1 MTDNA
6 DIQVHGFRKIV
17 EAGSKTVI
25 GFIIE
30 KNPPLPN
37 SFVDMIDDLLGE
49 PYQEDEKVRVYQLV
63 HKEEGWRPKVDELFG
78 AIQWRSEQTGYRFKI
93 QLSEHPVVVPFFDRE
108 GTSLDLYNYT
118 EVSKLLKAYDIHREL
133 QPKVKGTSTT
143 RDTKKSKG
151 FQQITY
157 ENWDVIDAST
167 LTQPEKM
174 TLITI
179 LRCCSGKR
187 WNWCEEWQSVLAQR
201 ASCHP
206 RTLKRTLDRLKS
218 QHGDEKPWIKVETP
232 HMRKTKITVL
242 RIEVLPPEEFR
253 FKGGKGGHRV

>member
-49 PYQEDEKVRVYQLV
+49 PYQEDENVRVYQLV
-63 HKEEGWRPKVDELFG
+63 HKEEGWRPKVDELFW

-108 GTSLDLYNYT
+108 GTSLDLYNYA

-133 QPKVKGTSTT
+133 QPKVKGTASTT
-143 RDTKKSKG
+143 PTKTSKKL

-157 ENWDVIDAST
+157 QAWDIIDAST
-167 LTQPEKM
+167 LRQPEKM

-179 LRCCSGKR
+179 LRFCGGWDS
-187 WNWCEEWQSVLAQR
+187 CEEWQKTLAKK
-201 ASCHP
+201 ATCNI
-206 RTLKRTLDRLKS
+206 RTLQRTLERLKS
-218 QHGDEKPWIKVETP
+218 QHGDEKPWIKVDTP

-242 RIEVLPPEEFR
+242 RTEILPYKFSR
-253 FKGGKGGHRV
+253 NRRSK